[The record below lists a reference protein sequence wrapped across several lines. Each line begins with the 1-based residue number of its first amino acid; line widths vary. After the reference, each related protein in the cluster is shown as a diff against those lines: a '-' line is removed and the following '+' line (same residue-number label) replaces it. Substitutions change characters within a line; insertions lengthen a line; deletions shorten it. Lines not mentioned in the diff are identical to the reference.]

1 MQQGKTTSSIAS
13 VIAEY
18 LDVVK
23 LARSQNTAL
32 TYGKALKEFRKVLVK
47 ARIDPET
54 SPAGVLTEDHISKFV
69 MHLKAFAPAT
79 EQLYVHAIARFYKY
93 LAAERLAEINLPRMD
108 LLIEQRTRK
117 PGIRLPQFPT
127 DDIERVL
134 EFVSHIASLPVDSK
148 IERLRAMRDR
158 AFILTLADTGL
169 RVHEACNL
177 RRGDID
183 WNEGRAIIIGKGD
196 KQAVVRFTT
205 RSMRALK
212 DYLSL
217 RAELDGGSG
226 KQLTA
231 LPLFA
236 RHDRGT
242 GKRIKPI
249 TPTTGRN
256 IVAERVKQALG
267 NNSEGHITPHSF
279 RHYFVSTI
287 LRSSNNLKLA
297 QKLARHE
304 NIQITQR
311 YAHIDDEELD
321 KGYYDIFEKRYSQ
334 K

>member
-1 MQQGKTTSSIAS
+1 MEAIGISSISS
-13 VIAEY
+13 VITEY
-18 LDVVK
+18 LEVVK

-32 TYGKALKEFRKVLVK
+32 TYGKALKEFKKFLVRAK
-47 ARIDPET
+47 IDPET
-54 SPAGVLTEDHISKFV
+54 SPAEELTEDLISKFV
-69 MHLKAFAPAT
+69 MHLKSYSPAT
-79 EQLYVHAIARFYKY
+79 EQLYVRALARFYKY

-127 DDIERVL
+127 SGIERVL
-134 EFVSHIASLPVDSK
+134 DFVANIPPLAGESEVV
-148 IERLRAMRDR
+148 RLRAMRDR
-158 AFILTLADTGL
+158 AFLITLADTGL

-177 RRGDID
+177 RRGDLD

-205 RSMRALK
+205 RAMHALK

-236 RHDRGT
+236 RHDKGT
-242 GKRIKPI
+242 GKKIKPI

-267 NNSEGHITPHSF
+267 NEAEGHITPHSF

-287 LRSSNNLKLA
+287 LRASGNLKLA
-297 QKLARHE
+297 QALARHE

-311 YAHIDDEELD
+311 YAHIDDDELD
-321 KGYYDIFEKRYSQ
+321 KGYYEIFERRQNK
-334 K
+334 